1 MTEQDVA
8 ARIDKAFPRMTA
20 SERKVA
26 RALLADYPVAG
37 LLTLVELASKAGTS
51 HPTVLRFIRKLDF
64 DTYPAFQERL
74 RQEVQISY
82 RAPWQ
87 RTARGP
93 RAPADLRTAGKTL
106 PGAIAHNVDGFL
118 QRAPGAEIG
127 EAARRLATTRG
138 QVVVLGGNMSAP
150 LAAYL
155 GCSLELVRDRVRV
168 LEPGI
173 EGLSRQ
179 LNALGPRD
187 CVCAFHLPRYD
198 EHLLV
203 FCREAQQR
211 GSALVLFTDERL
223 SPLAD
228 IADHVIAAPISV
240 PAMID
245 SYAVLFIQIEL
256 LLDAFIALDPEGF
269 RRRNQHADAL
279 VERLRA
285 AGTDR

>member
-8 ARIDKAFPRMTA
+8 ARIDDAFPQMTA

-37 LLTLVELASKAGTS
+37 LLTLVELATQAGTS
-51 HPTVLRFIRKLDF
+51 HPTVLRFIRKLGF

-74 RQEVQISY
+74 RQEVQTSY

-87 RTARGP
+87 RSPGGA
-93 RAPADLRTAGKTL
+93 RAPAGRRTAGETL
-106 PGAIAHNVDGFL
+106 QGAIAHNVTGFL

-155 GCSLELVRDRVRV
+155 GCSLELVRDRVRI

-173 EGLSRQ
+173 EGLGRQ

-198 EHLLV
+198 EHLQV
-203 FCREAQQR
+203 FCREARHR

-256 LLDAFIALDPEGF
+256 LLDALIALDPEGF
-269 RRRNQHADAL
+269 RRRNQRADAL
-279 VERLRA
+279 VERLRG
-285 AGTDR
+285 AGADQ